1 MTAHPRRHTA
11 RTAIIAVT
19 MVLCAAAAFAQSAR
33 PPIPGAT
40 GVIVPEGAGDGA
52 TDAIIEGTRQVLG
65 ALGSLGGRNEPAT
78 GDPLKALE
86 LGATV
91 VVRYNASTAAPS
103 DGSESQAPLVTE
115 GRVIELD
122 RRGGVV
128 VVRLADRT
136 TERLRLAPSR
146 ERDPA
151 ASGGTAK
158 DEGETISLSYVDAK
172 GDRVVILFRKAS

>member
-1 MTAHPRRHTA
+1 
-11 RTAIIAVT
+11 
-19 MVLCAAAAFAQSAR
+19 
-33 PPIPGAT
+33 
-40 GVIVPEGAGDGA
+40 VIVPEGAGDGA
-52 TDAIIEGTRQVLG
+52 TDAIIEGTRHVLG
-65 ALGSLGGRNEPAT
+65 ALGSLGGKNEPTT

-91 VVRYNASTAAPS
+91 VVRYNASAAAPS
-103 DGSESQAPLVTE
+103 EGTESQAPLVTE

-122 RRGGVV
+122 RRSGVV

-146 ERDPA
+146 ERDSA
-151 ASGGTAK
+151 AANGGTSK
-158 DEGETISLSYVDAK
+158 EEGETISLSYVDAK